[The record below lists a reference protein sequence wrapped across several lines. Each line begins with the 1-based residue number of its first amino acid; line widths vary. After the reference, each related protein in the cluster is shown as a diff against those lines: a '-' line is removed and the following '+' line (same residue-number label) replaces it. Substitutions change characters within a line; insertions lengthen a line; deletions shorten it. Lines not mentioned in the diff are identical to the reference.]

1 MMKRCWIDA
10 RAIAI
15 ARTPEYFS
23 RRALVRVLAAG
34 LLSVMSVRPCF
45 AQANFVED
53 FEDLTTTP
61 IGEHGPQEL
70 IDRGWEFRNQSDPIR
85 SGDWRGI
92 NVGFQ
97 GRQSLHIDWSVGTW
111 VDNRS
116 EMSTWA
122 VLPAIPGQIAGDAI
136 RFFTSSGFAGSFDPT
151 AHLEVRYSPDGGTST
166 GSGADQVGDFTDL
179 LLDIPDLEEIPWNE
193 RPATLPGSGRIALR
207 FHIPPNN
214 NGLPTFSGD
223 FNIDTLSVG
232 PAGPTCNQPP
242 VPQVGQT
249 VTWRLVESP
258 YTVCERLTI
267 PAGGTV
273 IIEPGVVVDV
283 DPGREMIVSG
293 TLLAS
298 GIAAEHIVIRAAAVF
313 PPMITVTQGTLDASF
328 VDFRGQLRV
337 EGGATLDLVDCD
349 FAGNGLLW
357 SQELQTVP
365 PWIHLQRCTFTNTLI
380 SISDAFSVLEDNSIT
395 NTDTSILRGYTD
407 LRSINT
413 VIGKPLQVQGQRMLQ
428 AMYIDGV
435 HAGGVAD
442 RAGLALGGGNYL
454 LGPNNVLQGNR
465 YALELNGGL
474 DRQSVV
480 PSTGNT
486 INAIDAGGGSAPTF
500 GRWPDFGIPY
510 RLTSGTP
517 LGGGFLTID
526 PGVTIEAEDPTAGMR
541 LGGGLGPVLMGLPD
555 APISFKS
562 AFPGGEWQ
570 GLIFESSFINGQHLE
585 YVNISD
591 ARFGII
597 SRNDFIY
604 VSNCV
609 FGNNQVGAN
618 TNSFGV
624 TYFDGTRFINN
635 GTGAD
640 LTPTGHAALNS
651 PLNPNSFEGNAV
663 GISSLSSN
671 DARNTWWNHPTGP
684 QANGNP
690 DGQGDSIIGGVS
702 YQPFL
707 TAPPNFADVPPVVRL
722 VDPGFHSSLDPG
734 LFFESGQEYIIRW
747 DAVGDD
753 IDHFRIEYSPDGHT
767 PPSRFSVVAD
777 NLTSSRRSYEWTI
790 PGPST
795 AREQFVRVVGVD
807 AAGQEGFD
815 QSRITVPDDSISGE
829 LTITTDL
836 SGRTFTAGG
845 DIPDMR
851 WTGSVSGLP
860 TVTPLIVLENEGQVI
875 SGLNIGGVGM
885 FFLQFPNINTDR
897 ARLALR
903 VWGNGNR
910 FLYFFADGYF
920 SIRHDPRFGFVPPV
934 VTMLTP
940 VGGESFPGGTVVPI
954 TWDASADEGLH
965 SFDIIAS
972 YNAGR
977 TWHPIVKELPPESR
991 SYDWLL
997 PSSDGIADVRV
1008 RVVVHDRRFQ
1018 NSADGDDRI
1027 FAITS
1032 NGAIPGDLDGDGDV
1046 DLTDLAVMLSAFG
1059 RCTGDP
1065 AYNPRADI
1073 DADGCVGLADLATL
1087 LANFGM

>member
-1 MMKRCWIDA
+1 MRLTAVVVSAM
-10 RAIAI
+10 
-15 ARTPEYFS
+15 
-23 RRALVRVLAAG
+23 LLASATEC
-34 LLSVMSVRPCF
+34 L
-45 AQANFVED
+45 AQADFLED
-53 FEDLTTTP
+53 FEDLTGTP
-61 IGEHGPQEL
+61 AGEHGPQEL
-70 IDRGWEFRNQSDPIR
+70 IDRGWIFRNQSDPIR
-85 SGDWRGI
+85 SGDWRPI

-97 GRQSLHIDWSVGTW
+97 GRQSLHIDWSVGW
-111 VDNRS
+111 WDDNRS

-151 AHLEVRYSPDGGTST
+151 AHLEVRYSPDGGTSS
-166 GSGADQVGDFTDL
+166 GSGPDKVGDFTDL
-179 LLDIPDLEEIPWNE
+179 LLDIPDLEEIPWTE
-193 RPATLPGSGRIALR
+193 RLATLPGSGRIALR
-207 FHIPPNN
+207 FHIPPNDE
-214 NGLPTFSGD
+214 GFPTFSGD
-223 FNIDTLSVG
+223 FNIDTLSIG
-232 PAGPTCNQPP
+232 PAGPACNQPP
-242 VPQVGQT
+242 APLPGQR
-249 VTWRLVESP
+249 VTWTLADSP

-273 IIEPGVVVDV
+273 IVEPGVVVNV
-283 DPGREMIVSG
+283 NPGREMIVSG
-293 TLLAS
+293 TLLAQ
-298 GIAAEHIVIRAAAVF
+298 GTAAQHVVIDAPAVF
-313 PPMITVTQGTLDASF
+313 PPMITVNQGTLDASF
-328 VDFRGQLRV
+328 LDFRGQLRV
-337 EGGATLDLVDCD
+337 ESAAVLDLVDCE

-380 SISDAFSVLEDNSIT
+380 SISDALSVLEDNVIT

-413 VIGKPLQVQGQRMLQ
+413 VIGKPLEVQGERMPQ

-435 HAGGVAD
+435 HASGVPD
-442 RAGLALGGGNYL
+442 RAGLAVLGGNYL

-474 DRQSVV
+474 DRQSVI
-480 PSTGNT
+480 PLTGNT
-486 INAIDAGGGSAPTF
+486 INAIDAGGGSSPAF

-510 RLTSGTP
+510 RLTAGTP

-541 LGGGLGPVLMGLPD
+541 LGGGQGPVLMGLPN
-555 APISFKS
+555 APIFFKS

-570 GLIFESSFINGQHLE
+570 GLIFESSFLNGQHIE
-585 YVNISD
+585 YVKISD

-609 FGNNQVGAN
+609 FENNQVGAN
-618 TNSFGV
+618 TNSFGI

-635 GTGAD
+635 GTGVD
-640 LTPTGHAALNS
+640 LTPTGHAELNS

-663 GISSLSSN
+663 GVFSLSSN
-671 DARNTWWNHPTGP
+671 DARNSWWNDPTGP
-684 QANGNP
+684 QAIGNP
-690 DGQGDSIIGGVS
+690 DGQGDSIVGGVS

-707 TAPPNFADVPPVVRL
+707 TSPPNFADVPPVVRL
-722 VDPGFHSSLDPG
+722 VNPGFHSSLDPG
-734 LFFESGQEYIIRW
+734 LFFESGQRYIIRW
-747 DAVGDD
+747 DAIGDD

-767 PPSRFSVVAD
+767 PPSRFGVVAD
-777 NLTSSRRSYEWTI
+777 NLPSNRRSYEWTI

-795 AREQFVRVVGVD
+795 ARQQFVRVVGVD

-829 LTITTDL
+829 LTITTNL
-836 SGRTFTAGG
+836 TGQTFFAGQA
-845 DIPDMR
+845 IPYMH
-851 WTGSVSGLP
+851 WTGTVSGLP

-875 SGLNIGGVGM
+875 SGLTVAGAGS
-885 FFLQFPNINTDR
+885 FFVPFPNINTDR

-934 VTMLTP
+934 VTMLAP
-940 VGGESFPGGTVVPI
+940 AGGESFRGGSVVPI

-965 SFDIIAS
+965 SFDILAS

-977 TWHPIVKELPPESR
+977 TWHPIARELPPETR
-991 SYDWLL
+991 RFDWLL
-997 PSSDGIADVRV
+997 PPSDGIADVRV
-1008 RVVVHDRRFQ
+1008 RVVVGDRRFQ
-1018 NSADGDDRI
+1018 NSADGDDRVFSI
-1027 FAITS
+1027 AP
-1032 NGAIPGDLDGDGDV
+1032 GAGCPADIDGDGDADV
-1046 DLTDLAVMLSAFG
+1046 ADFFAFVVAFAA
-1059 RCTGDP
+1059 GDP
-1065 AYNPRADI
+1065 AADVNGDASI
-1073 DADGCVGLADLATL
+1073 DVGDFFAFVAAFAVGCP
-1087 LANFGM
+1087 